1 MSQAVRDARHALV
14 ISTDPLT
21 GALLGL
27 LLQLEQ
33 VSVTYHEGDGEPLEA
48 AFDRVRPALV
58 LVDVDHPDGFSAAFV
73 AKAQAVGVR
82 VVAFSPTRG
91 SDVVE
96 ARAATRGVAW
106 FGLPTVRETFAAA
119 IRAG

>member
-1 MSQAVRDARHALV
+1 MPPTVRAARHALV

-33 VSVTYHEGDGEPLEA
+33 VSVTYHEGSGEPLEG

-58 LVDVDHPDGFSAAFV
+58 LVDVDHPDGFGEAFM
-73 AKAQAVGVR
+73 AKAQAAGAR

-91 SDVVE
+91 SEVVE
-96 ARAATRGVAW
+96 ARAGARGVAW

-119 IRAG
+119 ISGG